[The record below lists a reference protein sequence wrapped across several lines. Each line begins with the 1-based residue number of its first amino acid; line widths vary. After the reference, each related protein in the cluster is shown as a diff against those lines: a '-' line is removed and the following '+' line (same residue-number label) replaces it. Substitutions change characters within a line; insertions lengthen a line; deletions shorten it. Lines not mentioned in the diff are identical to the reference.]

1 MTAQSII
8 GYVLTSLVAPLA
20 GWLCGH
26 YGQTELGGVLA
37 VGLAAVGGRLL
48 HTSDPPAGKG
58 PSAGVVSLLL
68 LAPFLGVALGAG
80 CAWLQRP
87 ATQRVVKCSGDIV
100 NACKADV
107 LPTVTACLNAPA
119 NPTGCLMALLNAGG
133 CATTEALA
141 CRVKQAAEP
150 SVIMTFVSPTAEE
163 QAAADRRR
171 ANAARFY
178 SDVGVRPE

>member
-8 GYVLTSLVAPLA
+8 GYVLTSLLAPLA
-20 GWLCGH
+20 GWACSH

-37 VGLAAVGGRLL
+37 VGLAGIGARLL

-58 PSAGVVSLLL
+58 SGAPLTFVALFLVL
-68 LAPFLGVALGAG
+68 PFLGGG
-80 CAWLQRP
+80 CAWLQKP
-87 ATQRVVKCSGDIV
+87 KGQRVIACTGDVI

-107 LPTVTACLNAPA
+107 LPTVTACLSAPA

-150 SVIMTFVSPTAEE
+150 SVIMTLVSPTPQE
-163 QAAADRRR
+163 QAAAERRR
-171 ANAARFY
+171 ENAKRFY
-178 SDVGVRPE
+178 DDVGVRPE